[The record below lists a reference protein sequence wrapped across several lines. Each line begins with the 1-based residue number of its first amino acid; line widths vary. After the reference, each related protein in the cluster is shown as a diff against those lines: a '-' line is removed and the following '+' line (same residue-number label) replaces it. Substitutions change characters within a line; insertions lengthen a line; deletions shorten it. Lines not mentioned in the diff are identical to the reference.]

1 MKADI
6 QVYASKKEWENGV
19 IDLILSQYQHAVQNT
34 GKYSLVLSG
43 GSTPAPIYA
52 QLAAL
57 STAQIN
63 WEKVHIFW
71 GDERCVPP
79 ADDDSNYKMAD
90 HTLLSHIPIP
100 PENIY
105 RMKGELPPAEGARD
119 YQAQLETFFA
129 GSLPKFD
136 TLLLG
141 LGDDGHTASL
151 FPGTP
156 ALDETEKWVV
166 ENPHPYSSSWRIT
179 LTYPVLNA
187 AHQIIF
193 TVAGEKKA
201 EILAH
206 ILNPGSPATYPAQKV
221 RPTSGALTWVL
232 DQPAAK
238 FIHIQE

>member
-6 QVYASKKEWENGV
+6 QVYASKKEWEKAV
-19 IDLILSQYQHAVQNT
+19 IDLILSQYQHAIQNT

-57 STAQIN
+57 NTAQIN
-63 WEKVHIFW
+63 WEKVYIFW

-79 ADDDSNYKMAD
+79 ANDDSNYKMAD
-90 HTLLSHIPIP
+90 ETLLSHIPIP

-119 YQAQLETFFA
+119 YQAQLEAYFA

-156 ALDETEKWVV
+156 ALEETKKWVV

-179 LTYPVLNA
+179 LTYPLLNA

-206 ILNPGSPATYPAQKV
+206 ILNPGNPATYPAQKV
-221 RPTSGALTWVL
+221 RPTSGTLTWVL

-238 FIHIQE
+238 FIHI